1 MGKFKI
7 LFLIGL
13 IFLVVPSFVSAD
25 ELLEKREFFVDPFYD
40 LNNREEITAT
50 LQRITDQLYFY
61 LDEEWWD
68 SLTIEEQKEINGALS
83 DLSQEFTNKI
93 YPILT
98 LNYGTEWKLGIDGD
112 RRITILVHPMI
123 ETSAGYFNPGDEYP
137 KAQVPTSNQR
147 EMVYLNASQI
157 TSVINRSFL
166 AHEFTH
172 LITFN
177 QKDRLRGVIEEVWL
191 NEARAEYAPTLL
203 GYDEEYQDSNLQRR
217 VRQFLDKPQD
227 SLTEWQ
233 GKAADYGILN
243 LFTQYLVDHYGKEI
257 LIDSLRSEK
266 VGIPS
271 LNYALVKNG
280 FSEDFSQIF
289 TNWTI
294 AIFVNDC
301 NVGPKYCYL
310 NDNLKN
316 LRITPFIYYLPT
328 AGESTL
334 SVGYLTKEW
343 TGNWQKIIGGKE
355 SLRLEFTG
363 NLEADFKVSYII
375 EDSSGKSVDFIQLDQ
390 SQKGTVYVSDEK
402 ITSLT
407 IIPSIQDKTSDFSGE
422 EPSYQFFWSA
432 TSEKSAEEKEAELI
446 EELKEQ
452 IEALKA
458 QIAILQAQ
466 IAAILGQEAFC
477 GIGEED
483 KSSSSPFA
491 SAWVFNNDLYYG
503 MKDNLEVR
511 CLQEFLKSQ
520 GSEIYPEGFITGN
533 FLSLT
538 QQAVI
543 RFQEKYREEIL
554 EPINLAQGTGYFG
567 SLTREKANKL
577 IHK

>member
-13 IFLVVPSFVSAD
+13 ILLVIPSFVSAD
-25 ELLEKREFFVDPFYD
+25 ELSEEKEFFVDSFYD
-40 LNNREEITAT
+40 LNNREEITAI

-61 LDEEWWD
+61 LDSEWWD
-68 SLTIEEQKEINGALS
+68 SLAVEEQKEVNGALS
-83 DLSQEFTNKI
+83 DLSQEFANKI

-98 LNYGTEWKLGIDGD
+98 LNYGTEWKLGIDGE
-112 RRITILVHPMI
+112 RRITVLIHPMI

-147 EMVYLNASQI
+147 EMVYLNANQI
-157 TSVINRSFL
+157 TSVINKSFL

-177 QKDRLRGVIEEVWL
+177 QKDRLRGVVEDVWL

-233 GKAADYGILN
+233 GNAADYGILN

-257 LIDSLRSEK
+257 LINSLHSEK

-271 LNYALVKNG
+271 LNYALEKNG

-289 TNWTI
+289 TNWAITI
-294 AIFVNDC
+294 FINDC
-301 NVGPKYCYL
+301 KIGPKYCYL
-310 NDNLKN
+310 NNNLKN
-316 LRITPFIYYLPT
+316 LRVTPFIYYLPT

-363 NLEADFKVSYII
+363 NLEANFKVSYII
-375 EDSSGKSVDFIQLDQ
+375 EDNSGKSVGSIKFDQ
-390 SQKGTVYVSDEK
+390 FQKGTVYAKDEK
-402 ITSLT
+402 IISLT
-407 IIPSIQDKTSDFSGE
+407 IIPSVQDKISDFSGE

-446 EELKEQ
+446 EELKDQ
-452 IEALKA
+452 IESLKA

-466 IAAILGQEAFC
+466 IAVILGQEAFC
-477 GIGEED
+477 GRF
-483 KSSSSPFA
+483 S
-491 SAWVFNNDLYYG
+491 NDLYYG

-520 GSEIYPEGFITGN
+520 GSEIYPEELITGN

-538 QQAVI
+538 QQAVV
-543 RFQEKYREEIL
+543 RFQEKYRKEIL
-554 EPINLAQGTGYFG
+554 DPIGLEEGTGFVG
-567 SLTREKANKL
+567 PMTRSKINQIL
-577 IHK
+577 NF